1 MFCCSDIFQD
11 VDWYY
16 NALILIYLLQTQ
28 YSNMSRNKKKAFELK
43 DFIRKI
49 HEMNSAVDVVLYFLL

>member
-1 MFCCSDIFQD
+1 
-11 VDWYY
+11 
-16 NALILIYLLQTQ
+16 
-28 YSNMSRNKKKAFELK
+28 MSRNKKKAFELK